1 MQILEVLRAL
11 VESLSAPS
19 GVGACLWACLSRMG
33 ESGRLIGRSDH
44 NQLPLALS
52 ELEREGTR

>member
-19 GVGACLWACLSRMG
+19 GVVPACGLSG
-33 ESGRLIGRSDH
+33 PHGRIG
-44 NQLPLALS
+44 
-52 ELEREGTR
+52 

>member
-19 GVGACLWACLSRMG
+19 GVVPACGLVWPAWENRV
-33 ESGRLIGRSDH
+33 D
-44 NQLPLALS
+44 
-52 ELEREGTR
+52 